1 MKKLYMT
8 CIASM
13 LALGSIA
20 ASAADLT
27 ADEQTELR
35 QRADALQAERQR
47 NPAWDGGTRRVS
59 ESRGDV
65 KLNQNQGEV
74 KNQNRAEVK
83 PKAHSGKPKT
93 KTERAKSR
101 LKRTAKD
108 FPGALVRDR

>member
-13 LALGSIA
+13 IALGSMSA
-20 ASAADLT
+20 FAADV
-27 ADEQTELR
+27 AGEEQSELW
-35 QRADALQAERQR
+35 QRANALQAERQR
-47 NPAWDGGTRRVS
+47 NPDWDGGTRRVS

-108 FPGALVRDR
+108 FPGALVRNR